1 MRTGHPRHARRPA
14 EPLTRYERLREQL
27 NFRELADR
35 FEQLSQVLPDALR
48 LVQEV
53 KELQGATSQRLEV
66 LEGRMQS
73 EEAYLT
79 SLQELQE
86 AVISQSGTIQDDIK
100 VPLYRL
106 PPPPL
111 VASAAI
117 RVRIWRWI
125 LHSVTCKNVHE
136 RISRSG

>member
-1 MRTGHPRHARRPA
+1 
-14 EPLTRYERLREQL
+14 
-27 NFRELADR
+27 
-35 FEQLSQVLPDALR
+35 

-100 VPLYRL
+100 VRLYRL
-106 PPPPL
+106 PPPPA
-111 VASAAI
+111 VASAVWA
-117 RVRIWRWI
+117 
-125 LHSVTCKNVHE
+125 
-136 RISRSG
+136 